1 MIRPVRSLLHGLTDP
16 SQAVEAAAL
25 GLDGAVVSLA
35 GAGEPGLDLDLAAAA
50 RVAAALPPL
59 AARVAQLAPGIALPP
74 PFGVALTSA
83 GAPRPPGAAAHL
95 VRLCWEEFEA
105 GRVPAADGLW
115 LRPRAGADAAAT
127 AFDWGRVAAASERFR
142 LVLEIPDG
150 ADGVETAVRLGRP
163 YAVAFAR
170 AVWFRPGIID
180 LDRLESA
187 LAAVARLNKAAFS

>member
-35 GAGEPGLDLDLAAAA
+35 GAGEPDLELDPAAAA

-95 VRLCWEEFEA
+95 VRLHWEEFEA

-115 LRPRAGADAAAT
+115 LRPRAGAGAAAT

>member
-25 GLDGAVVSLA
+25 GLDAAVVALTGA
-35 GAGEPGLDLDLAAAA
+35 GAPELELDLAAAA

-59 AARVAQLAPGIALPP
+59 AARVAQLAPGVALPA
-74 PFGVALTSA
+74 PFGVALTAA
-83 GAPRPPGAAAHL
+83 GAPRPPGAAVHL
-95 VRLCWEEFEA
+95 VRLAWEEFEA

-115 LRPRAGADAAAT
+115 LRPRAGAAAVAT
-127 AFDWGRVAAASERFR
+127 AFDWSVVAAASERFR

-163 YAVAFAR
+163 YALAFAR

>member
-16 SQAVEAAAL
+16 SQAAEAAAL

-35 GAGEPGLDLDLAAAA
+35 GAGEPDLELDLAAAA

-59 AARVAQLAPGIALPP
+59 AARVAQLPPGAVLPS
-74 PFGVALTSA
+74 PFGVALTAA
-83 GAPRPPGAAAHL
+83 GAPRPPGAPVHL
-95 VRLCWEEFEA
+95 VRVRWEEFEA
-105 GRVPAADGLW
+105 GRIPTAEGLW
-115 LRPRAGADAAAT
+115 IRPRAGADATVT
-127 AFDWGRVAAASERFR
+127 AFDWNRVAAAAGRFR